1 MFCHHVHYCLGR
13 RSSAS
18 PGSRAHREGNR
29 PFGRTESLPPGP
41 VRWSSDLLRNATCPG
56 LEGLPPA
63 LRAARHSL
71 RSPDGAV
78 RAGVQA
84 FSGGGEFGRGP
95 RGGGDVHMPLL
106 FLYSF
111 TGMGFTY
118 HRIHPFAMYS
128 LIIWGTLTVAC
139 NCDHGQCWN
148 ILITS
153 RETQTR

>member
-1 MFCHHVHYCLGR
+1 MGR
-13 RSSAS
+13 RGLLHILTSTGLDAS
-18 PGSRAHREGNR
+18 W

-41 VRWSSDLLRNATCPG
+41 VRWSPDLLRNATCPG

-63 LRAARHSL
+63 LRAAKHSL

-84 FSGGGEFGRGP
+84 FSGGGEFSRGP
-95 RGGGDVHMPLL
+95 RGGGDVYMPLL
-106 FLYSF
+106 FLYSLI
-111 TGMGFTY
+111 GMGFTY
-118 HRIHPFAMYS
+118 HIIHPFAMYS